1 MSFRRKLLSV
11 VAVPVLGASML
22 LAPQLAVADTGGSK
36 DIDLKVTI
44 PQADAFEVKDA
55 QFRWGVNVESNAG
68 SFSGDCNFLSA
79 GAAADAGAS
88 KVWKQSDGLYKTSD
102 GNTRIEKPNAAGKW
116 ADASWANKCLDANGR
131 KVGTLLTETGTGAQ
145 VVIDKGI
152 GKVDAAKGTAE
163 ISWKGSFSLVFYGGL
178 TYWSLSDPVLKVS
191 GGKGTLTAT
200 ASGYAA
206 DRIDTT
212 KWNKLESKTIVMA
225 QLPKVSLGKNG
236 IVTTPAYKGVEI
248 DGVEPAQ
255 SREQS
260 WWGSFPEDWV
270 EYNQSTGQGSYWY
283 SSGGAADVRK
293 VATDV
298 YINYTQENSVIA
310 TPIPPKTSTEEE
322 SADEESTDGGTG
334 AVTQDP
340 ENSGGT
346 NNVTPGAA
354 SAGSPVQQLVQQAL
368 ESVLPASAVLPGVG
382 TTLLEPMALT
392 TSAINWVGKSLIPE
406 VMERVKDYKEPLLW
420 SLAGLLALG
429 SVAWVGFR
437 HGWLVWPFSSKK

>member
-1 MSFRRKLLSV
+1 MSLRHRVLS
-11 VAVPVLGASML
+11 ALIVPVIGASML
-22 LAPQLAVADTGGSK
+22 LTGQVAVAADNNGSK
-36 DIDLKVTI
+36 EIDLKVTI

-55 QFRWGVNVESNAG
+55 QFRWGVNVESNSG

-79 GAAADAGAS
+79 GVAADAGAS
-88 KVWKQSDGLYKTSD
+88 KVWKESDDLYKTQD
-102 GNTRIEKPNAAGKW
+102 GNTRIEKPNAAGEW
-116 ADASWANKCLDANGR
+116 ASASWANKCQDANGR
-131 KVGTLLTETGTGAQ
+131 TVTTDLSETGTGAQ
-145 VVIDKGI
+145 VVIDQGT

-178 TYWSLSDPVLKVS
+178 TYWSLSDPVLKVAD
-191 GGKGTLTAT
+191 GKGTLTAT

-212 KWNKLESKTIVMA
+212 KWNKIESKNIVMA

-236 IVTTPAYKGVEI
+236 IVSTPAYQGVKI

-260 WWGSFPEDWV
+260 WWGSFPKDWV
-270 EYNQSTGQGSYWY
+270 EFNQLTGQGSYWY

-298 YINYTQENSVIA
+298 YINYTQENSVSA
-310 TPIPPKTSTEEE
+310 TPIAPQKNDTDQSGDSESGVVSEE
-322 SADEESTDGGTG
+322 
-334 AVTQDP
+334 Q
-340 ENSGGT
+340 ENSGGANEAT
-346 NNVTPGAA
+346 SGVA

-368 ESVLPASAVLPGVG
+368 ESVLPASAVLPGAG
-382 TTLLEPMALT
+382 TTLLEPTALAT
-392 TSAINWVGKSLIPE
+392 RAINWVGKSLIPE
-406 VMERVKDYKEPLLW
+406 AVERVKDYKEPLLW